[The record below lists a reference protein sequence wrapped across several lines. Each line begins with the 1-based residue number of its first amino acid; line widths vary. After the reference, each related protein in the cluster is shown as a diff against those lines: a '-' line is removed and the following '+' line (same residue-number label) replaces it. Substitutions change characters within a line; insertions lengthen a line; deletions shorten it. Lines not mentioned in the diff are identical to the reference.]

1 MDKQENV
8 VKIALVDDHVL
19 LRNALARLIGSFD
32 NCQVILEVANGSEL
46 ITQLRTNNLPD
57 VILLD
62 LNMPAMD
69 GFETA
74 AWLRDN
80 HPAIHILMLTM
91 YDSDQALIRLL
102 QFGVKGFLKKDIHPS
117 ELNFAIRSVILTGF
131 YYSQQVSGKMANLFR
146 NGNGNTMALERAM
159 LTSHEI
165 AFLKLASTDL
175 TYKEIAMQMNLNPR
189 GVDSLRDHLFEKL
202 EIKSR
207 VGLAMYAIRHGIVAL

>member
-1 MDKQENV
+1 MEQQNNM
-8 VKIALVDDHVL
+8 VKIVLVDDHVL

-32 NCQVILEVANGSEL
+32 NCLVILEVDNGREL
-46 ITQLRTNNLPD
+46 ITKLKADDLPD

-80 HPAIHILMLTM
+80 YPSIHILMLTM

-102 QFGVKGFLKKDIHPS
+102 QYGVKGFLKKDIHPT
-117 ELNFAIRSVILTGF
+117 ELNFAINAVVQSGF

-146 NGNGNTMALERAM
+146 SNNGNLMVLERAI
-159 LTSHEI
+159 LSTQEI
-165 AFLKLASTDL
+165 IFLKLASSDM
-175 TYKEIAMQMNLNPR
+175 TYKEIALEMKLNPR
-189 GVDSLRDHLFEKL
+189 AVDSLRDHLFEKL
-202 EIKSR
+202 EVKSR
-207 VGLAMYAIRHGIVAL
+207 VGLAMYAIRQGIVAL

>member
-1 MDKQENV
+1 MEKQINT
-8 VKIALVDDHVL
+8 VKIALADDHVL
-19 LRNALARLIGSFD
+19 LRNALARLIGGFD
-32 NCQVILEVANGSEL
+32 NCRVVLEVANGREL
-46 ITQLRTNNLPD
+46 ITELKTGDLPD

-80 HPAIHILMLTM
+80 YPSIRILMLTM

-117 ELNFAIRSVILTGF
+117 ELSFAIRAVVQTGF

-146 NGNGNTMALERAM
+146 SGTGNTMALERAM
-159 LTSHEI
+159 LTTQEI
-165 AFLKLASTDL
+165 VFLKLASSDL
-175 TYKEIAMQMNLNPR
+175 TYKEIAMQMKLNPR
-189 GVDSLRDHLFEKL
+189 AVDSLRDHLFEKL